1 MANRVDYE
9 NLKVAKKNVET
20 RFNDMLENMEAV
32 KNEMLDLTDNSWKGK
47 SATYFLN
54 VFEEMKAKIT
64 AERDQFCEEMQRKLD
79 FWYAE
84 FSDAEKV
91 MIDRASKIE

>member
-9 NLKVAKKNVET
+9 NLKVAKKNVEA
-20 RFNDMLENMEAV
+20 RFNEMLENMEAT
-32 KNEMLDLTDNSWKGK
+32 KNQMVDLTDNSWKGQ
-47 SATYFLN
+47 SANYFLN

-64 AERDQFCEEMQRKLD
+64 AERDQFSDEMQRKLN

-91 MIDRASKIE
+91 MIDQASKIE